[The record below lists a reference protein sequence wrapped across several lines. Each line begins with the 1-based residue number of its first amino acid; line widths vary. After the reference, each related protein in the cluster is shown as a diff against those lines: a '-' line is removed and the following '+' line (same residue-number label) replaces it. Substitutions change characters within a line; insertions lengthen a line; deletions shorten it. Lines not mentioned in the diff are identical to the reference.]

1 MVVIY
6 FNSHIDIEGI
16 RIFPQQYGQL
26 SVNNLI
32 QNEILRCKNFQ
43 VYQEAN
49 AQESYGNN
57 LHNLRVTSN

>member
-1 MVVIY
+1 M
-6 FNSHIDIEGI
+6 E
-16 RIFPQQYGQL
+16 YGQL